1 MIENLKADDRVQ
13 EMEDIIDIQEKDLNI
28 DDQAQQL
35 PKKDIADEKINEIEE
50 AKNLKLVPKD
60 LSFFDQPLQ
69 YVQNFGGALDLG
81 YDLIRSYLKEERI
94 QNLVDSI
101 NENAKQN
108 AAITTKQNRDKIK
121 LYAAKIEGNLKGF
134 RVSLD
139 LESMKPVLNEF
150 NDQDIN
156 TLTNAINESLVEVSN
171 NKIPA
176 EIYTEKLLEAV
187 IEKLP
192 NSLSQQKL

>member
-1 MIENLKADDRVQ
+1 M
-13 EMEDIIDIQEKDLNI
+13 LN
-28 DDQAQQL
+28 
-35 PKKDIADEKINEIEE
+35 
-50 AKNLKLVPKD
+50 
-60 LSFFDQPLQ
+60 
-69 YVQNFGGALDLG
+69 
-81 YDLIRSYLKEERI
+81 
-94 QNLVDSI
+94 SI
-101 NENAKQN
+101 NENAKHN

-121 LYAAKIEGNLKGF
+121 LYVAKIEGNLKGF

-150 NDQDIN
+150 DNQDIN

-187 IEKLP
+187 VEKLP
-192 NSLSQQKL
+192 NSLSKQKLQQCKEFIHRGEKIKKHIQNRKWIEKKFLKQQKIQ

>member
-1 MIENLKADDRVQ
+1 
-13 EMEDIIDIQEKDLNI
+13 
-28 DDQAQQL
+28 
-35 PKKDIADEKINEIEE
+35 
-50 AKNLKLVPKD
+50 
-60 LSFFDQPLQ
+60 
-69 YVQNFGGALDLG
+69 
-81 YDLIRSYLKEERI
+81 
-94 QNLVDSI
+94 
-101 NENAKQN
+101 
-108 AAITTKQNRDKIK
+108 
-121 LYAAKIEGNLKGF
+121 
-134 RVSLD
+134 
-139 LESMKPVLNEF
+139 MKPVLNEF